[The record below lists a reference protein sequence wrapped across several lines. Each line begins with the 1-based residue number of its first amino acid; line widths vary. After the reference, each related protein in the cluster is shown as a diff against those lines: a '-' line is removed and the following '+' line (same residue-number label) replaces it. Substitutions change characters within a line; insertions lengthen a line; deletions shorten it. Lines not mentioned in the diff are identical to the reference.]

1 MRMAQVI
8 YASNSLIHEKI
19 PFAME
24 RFKTDECRHSPP
36 FVGFGRGLSLALAR
50 V

>member
-1 MRMAQVI
+1 MENVI
-8 YASNSLIHEKI
+8 YASDSLIHEKI

-24 RFKTDECRHSPP
+24 RFKTDECAGSPP
-36 FVGFGRGLSLALAR
+36 FVGFGRGLSLASAR